1 MLESY
6 KCASDLCSAMTL
18 DREAF
23 SSFFEVGKLCGFQTI
38 HTSETFFLSHTEAM
52 VEFSPYLS
60 AESAELSALTAAVP

>member
-6 KCASDLCSAMTL
+6 KCASDLCSAMTR

-38 HTSETFFLSHTEAM
+38 HTSETFFFKPHRSNGRVLPIFER
-52 VEFSPYLS
+52 
-60 AESAELSALTAAVP
+60 